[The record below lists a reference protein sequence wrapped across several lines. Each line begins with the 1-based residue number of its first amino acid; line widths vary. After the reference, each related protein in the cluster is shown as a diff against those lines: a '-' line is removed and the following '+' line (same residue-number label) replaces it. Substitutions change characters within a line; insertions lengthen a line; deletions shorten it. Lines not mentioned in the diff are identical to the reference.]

1 MRSRVAKRLL
11 AILLS
16 VITVAGVPA
25 FSNFCEYVNA
35 DTIGEEPVPA
45 KTIVSAKAKNAA
57 VLKGTAQEFEVVTSK
72 DVQNLMLYAEGGS
85 PLVKSWA
92 ASGNRSG
99 NSTVSGNVRTWT
111 LTQTINTAGNRK
123 LYFKAGS
130 TSTPTSAAK
139 SVSFVVK

>member
-92 ASGNRSG
+92 ASGN
-99 NSTVSGNVRTWT
+99 STVSGNVRTWT

>member
-92 ASGNRSG
+92 ASGN
-99 NSTVSGNVRTWT
+99 STVSGNVRTWT

-130 TSTPTSAAK
+130 TATPTATAK

>member
-92 ASGNRSG
+92 ASGN
-99 NSTVSGNVRTWT
+99 STVSGNVRTWT

-130 TSTPTSAAK
+130 TSTPTSTAK